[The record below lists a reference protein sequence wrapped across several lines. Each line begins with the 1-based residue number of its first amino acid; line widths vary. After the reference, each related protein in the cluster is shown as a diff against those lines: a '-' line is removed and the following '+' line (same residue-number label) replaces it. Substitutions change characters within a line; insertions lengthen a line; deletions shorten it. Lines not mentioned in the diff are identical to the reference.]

1 MSWLITMRNVLWIK
15 NLNIQSAKSFFYSI
29 FVSTLDGTPKPTIMK
44 KLLAEFIGTFSLVLF
59 GCGAAVVA
67 GVSDT
72 GPSGIGLL
80 GISFA
85 FGLAVVAM
93 AYAIGPISGCHI
105 NPAIS
110 IAMLV
115 AGKLSV
121 KDTVGYVIAQFA
133 GAVAGAGVLYLLVS
147 GKSDFTGLGDWA
159 LGSNGWGE
167 GYLGNY
173 NTSAAF
179 IAEAVFTCLFL
190 LVIFATT
197 SKQGNANMA
206 GLAIGITL
214 VLIHLV
220 AIPITGTSVNP
231 ARSFGPAIFAGGK
244 ALEQLWLFIAA
255 PVLGGIIGAVIW
267 KYLLETKE

>member
-1 MSWLITMRNVLWIK
+1 
-15 NLNIQSAKSFFYSI
+15 
-29 FVSTLDGTPKPTIMK
+29 MK
-44 KLLAEFIGTFSLVLF
+44 KLIAEFIGTFCLVLF
-59 GCGAAVVA
+59 GCGAAVVS
-67 GVSDT
+67 GVADT

-93 AYAIGPISGCHI
+93 AYAVGPISGCHI

-121 KDTVGYVIAQFA
+121 KDTVSYVIAQTV
-133 GAVAGAGVLYLLVS
+133 GAIAAAGVLFLIVS
-147 GKSDFTGLGDWA
+147 NKSDYTSLGDWA

-173 NTSAAF
+173 NTTAAF
-179 IAEAVFTCLFL
+179 VTEAVLTCLFL

-197 SKQGNANMA
+197 SKQGNATMA

-231 ARSFGPAIFAGGK
+231 ARSIGPALLAGGK
-244 ALEQLWLFIAA
+244 ALIQVWLFVVA
-255 PVLGGIIGAVIW
+255 PIVGAVAGALIW
-267 KYLLETKE
+267 KFLLETKE